1 MEQGVGNQP
10 SSYRGNIT
18 IPHTLHKISPSISER
33 QNITP
38 RIGDIWIPPRC
49 VSPNHFVRL
58 YIPSVEDLF
67 QIGDQVIRLEHL
79 GSRFRILSWKIW
91 WDAEQRLQYQLKSID
106 EQTFSTLP
114 SNIMLLRPVMEGD
127 QSEFLT

>member
-1 MEQGVGNQP
+1 M
-10 SSYRGNIT
+10 
-18 IPHTLHKISPSISER
+18 
-33 QNITP
+33 
-38 RIGDIWIPPRC
+38 
-49 VSPNHFVRL
+49 
-58 YIPSVEDLF
+58 EDLF